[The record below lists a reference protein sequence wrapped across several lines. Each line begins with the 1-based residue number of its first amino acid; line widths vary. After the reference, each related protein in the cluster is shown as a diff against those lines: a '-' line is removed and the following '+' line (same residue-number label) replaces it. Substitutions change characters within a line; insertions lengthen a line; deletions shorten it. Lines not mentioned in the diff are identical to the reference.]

1 MKRFSIIILC
11 TMLTCHINAQNT
23 DDKESKLTFSQ
34 IDTNYIEPKH
44 FNFTV
49 QLCANTSF
57 DYFYGETK
65 NDITLLSSA
74 SLAPIPTIKVGPYIG
89 WRWLTY
95 GYTFAINHSTF
106 SSDTWKQKSEFQF
119 SVYNSFLGFDFFNRR
134 TGYDYR
140 LLDINLDHEEWF
152 DRMKSSNF
160 DYFSVKMTGFNLY
173 YIFNHHKYSYPA
185 AFAQTTRQKRS
196 AGSAFAGIGYMLS
209 SLNIDYDGIDG
220 FIKEHMKTEYSQ
232 QLANYILNSAIKNG
246 YTGDLSDGG
255 KSLSEFLGQK
265 HLNDIHYH
273 NYFITGGYVYN
284 WVFHKNWMACGS
296 LGAQLCYKE
305 TKAKSIDGTQVI
317 KTRDYSPDFVGR
329 YALVYNNDRWY
340 GGTSLMI
347 HTNNYNSNN
356 IRAVNVFGNLSM
368 YVGYNFGLRKEYR
381 KKR

>member
-1 MKRFSIIILC
+1 M
-11 TMLTCHINAQNT
+11 
-23 DDKESKLTFSQ
+23 
-34 IDTNYIEPKH
+34 
-44 FNFTV
+44 

-106 SSDTWKQKSEFQF
+106 SSDKWKQKSEFQF
-119 SVYNSFLGFDFFNRR
+119 SIYNSFLGFDFFNRK

-152 DRMKSSNF
+152 DKMESSSF

-173 YIFNHHKYSYPA
+173 YIFNHHRYSYPA
-185 AFAQTTRQKRS
+185 AFAQTTRQKIS

-209 SLNIDYDGIDG
+209 TLNIDYDGIDE
-220 FIKEHMKTEYSQ
+220 FIREHAKTEYNQ
-232 QLANYILNSAIKNG
+232 QLAEYILNSAQKEG
-246 YTGDLSDGG
+246 FTGDLSDGG
-255 KSLSEFLGQK
+255 KALSEFLGQK

-296 LGAQLCYKE
+296 LGAQICYKE
-305 TKAKSIDGTQVI
+305 VKATSIDQTQTI
-317 KTRDYSPDFVGR
+317 KTKNYSPDFVGR
-329 YALVYNNDRWY
+329 YSLVYNNDRWF
-340 GGTSLMI
+340 GGAQLLI
-347 HTNNYNSNN
+347 HTNNYSSDN
-356 IRAVNVFGNLSM
+356 IRAVNVFGTLNV

-381 KKR
+381 KKKH